1 MREWLKTLRENKQ
14 LTQQNVADML
24 GISKQYYQLIEAH
37 ERQKKMDITLMTKLS
52 DIFGVSFNEIVQQE
66 KALTDKIAYNESRK
80 CQQLTVRLNGQKMRG
95 ETYGHTKREKGDNS
109 FESF

>member
-1 MREWLKTLRENKQ
+1 MIFQLYHTETEISTIKRTWLKDLREEKQ

-52 DIFGVSFNEIVQQE
+52 EIFDVSFNEIIEQE
-66 KALTDKIAYNESRK
+66 KALTEKIEYNES
-80 CQQLTVRLNGQKMRG
+80 LVN
-95 ETYGHTKREKGDNS
+95 
-109 FESF
+109 

>member
-24 GISKQYYQLIEAH
+24 GISKQYYQSLYSYSVTLL
-37 ERQKKMDITLMTKLS
+37 RCSLMTKLS

-66 KALTDKIAYNESRK
+66 KALTDKIAYNESLDINYT
-80 CQQLTVRLNGQKMRG
+80 QNAENV
-95 ETYGHTKREKGDNS
+95 NS
-109 FESF
+109 

>member
-1 MREWLKTLRENKQ
+1 MREWLKDLREEKQ

-52 DIFGVSFNEIVQQE
+52 EIFDVSFNEIIEQE
-66 KALTDKIAYNESRK
+66 KALTEKIEYNES
-80 CQQLTVRLNGQKMRG
+80 LVN
-95 ETYGHTKREKGDNS
+95 
-109 FESF
+109 

>member
-66 KALTDKIAYNESRK
+66 KALTDKIAYNESLAINYT
-80 CQQLTVRLNGQKMRG
+80 QNAENV
-95 ETYGHTKREKGDNS
+95 NS
-109 FESF
+109 

>member
-1 MREWLKTLRENKQ
+1 MREWLRDLREKKQ

-52 DIFGVSFNEIVQQE
+52 EIFDISFNEIIVQEQR
-66 KALTDKIAYNESRK
+66 LTKKIEYNES
-80 CQQLTVRLNGQKMRG
+80 LVN
-95 ETYGHTKREKGDNS
+95 
-109 FESF
+109 